1 MLVRLL
7 SCCLLLCVTIPLTG
21 CGSGNRT
28 DSGEGKEAVIA
39 RVNERAITA
48 GEFQARL
55 EEQPPFVRSRYA
67 TLEKKKEFL
76 DNLIRFELLVQEA
89 RRQGL
94 DKDPE
99 LQATLEKLMVQ
110 KLVRKQSEAGAGELS
125 EAELRK
131 YYDAHLSEFVRPE
144 RVRISHLFLAS
155 PKGDAN
161 RAQVR
166 AQATRLLSEVK
177 RQETGTARSAF
188 ELLASSQSQDA
199 GSKAAGGDLG
209 FHTREELEA
218 AWGPELAEA
227 ALALKQVS
235 DIGGVVE
242 TDKGFH
248 LVKLL
253 GRQLGVDQSFD
264 TVKERIQAQLAME
277 NRSRNLDTFISNLKD
292 SAKVEVKEAA
302 LEKVPVEGA
311 VGGGLTAPT
320 P

>member
-7 SCCLLLCVTIPLTG
+7 SCCLLLCVTIPLSG
-21 CGSGNRT
+21 CGSGGRT
-28 DSGEGKEAVIA
+28 DSGEGKEAVVA

-48 GEFQARL
+48 GEFQERL

-125 EAELRK
+125 DAELRK

-155 PKGDAN
+155 AKGDAN

-166 AQATRLLSEVK
+166 AQATRLLTEVK

-199 GSKAAGGDLG
+199 SSKAAGGDLG
-209 FHTREELEA
+209 FQTREELTA

-264 TVKERIQAQLAME
+264 TVKERIQAQLSME
-277 NRSRNLDTFISNLKD
+277 SRSRNLDTFISKLKD
-292 SAKVEVKEAA
+292 SAKVEVKDAA
-302 LEKVPVEGA
+302 LEQIPVA
-311 VGGGLTAPT
+311 AP
-320 P
+320 